1 MEQDQPSAFGAF
13 GRRLVAWIVLIAI
26 AVIALKV
33 VFGIVAG
40 IISALLWTVLLAT
53 LAVGVVWA
61 LRHV

>member
-1 MEQDQPSAFGAF
+1 MEKEPSAFGAL

-40 IISALLWTVLLAT
+40 IVSALLWTALLAA